1 MNTSMKKTFNL
12 KDHEYEDT
20 KRKERKK
27 EQEKRNARKNKRDN
41 WQGIGEQ

>member
-1 MNTSMKKTFNL
+1 MNTMKNTFKL

-41 WQGIGEQ
+41 WQDVGE